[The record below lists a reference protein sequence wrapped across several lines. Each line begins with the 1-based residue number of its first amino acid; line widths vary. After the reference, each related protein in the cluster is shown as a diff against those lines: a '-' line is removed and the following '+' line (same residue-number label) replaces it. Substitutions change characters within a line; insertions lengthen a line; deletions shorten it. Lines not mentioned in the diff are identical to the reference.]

1 MCRDFGK
8 YINPFT
14 DFGFKKLFGEE
25 NSKPQLISFLN
36 AFLELE
42 KKDKIV
48 EVEFKNLEKLGVNII
63 DRKAIFDIYCLDE
76 KGNHI
81 IVELQKAKQNWF
93 KDRMVYYSSFPIQEQ
108 GIKGSYFDLTEET
121 NKKTWDFKLK
131 AVYCVGILD
140 FEFSEPR
147 KDFTQKENLKEI
159 EIIKNNYLH
168 IVKLKDQNNN
178 VFYDKLTFAFV
189 EMPKF
194 NKKEHELVTYLDKW
208 FYFLKKLDSLE
219 SIPLIFKDEK
229 VMVDAFKKAEYLN
242 LQEEDKDK
250 YFYSLKAYR
259 DLHNVIETAG
269 NEAFEKG
276 MERGLQEGIE
286 KGIEKGK
293 IEIAKELLTEE
304 MPLAKISKIT
314 KLTIDEIE
322 KIKNN
327 L

>member
-48 EVEFKNLEKLGVNII
+48 EVEFKNLEKLILNI
-63 DRKAIFDIYCLDE
+63 DRKAIFDIY
-76 KGNHI
+76 
-81 IVELQKAKQNWF
+81 
-93 KDRMVYYSSFPIQEQ
+93 
-108 GIKGSYFDLTEET
+108 YFDKNENPAILLT
-121 NKKTWDFKLK
+121 
-131 AVYCVGILD
+131 
-140 FEFSEPR
+140 
-147 KDFTQKENLKEI
+147 
-159 EIIKNNYLH
+159 
-168 IVKLKDQNNN
+168 
-178 VFYDKLTFAFV
+178 LTFIFI

-208 FYFLKKLDSLE
+208 FYFLKKLDTLE
-219 SIPLIFKDEK
+219 SIPLIFKEEK

-269 NEAFEKG
+269 NEAYEKG
-276 MERGLQEGIE
+276 MERGLQDGIE
-286 KGIEKGK
+286 KGLEKGK
-293 IEIAKELLTEE
+293 IEIAKNLLDILDNETIAKKTGLTLKQVEELR
-304 MPLAKISKIT
+304 
-314 KLTIDEIE
+314 
-322 KIKNN
+322 
-327 L
+327 

>member
-1 MCRDFGK
+1 MVSQFSR

-48 EVEFKNLEKLGVNII
+48 KVEFKNLEKLGLNII

-76 KGNHI
+76 SGNHI

-108 GIKGSYFDLTEET
+108 GNTQL
-121 NKKTWDFKLK
+121 
-131 AVYCVGILD
+131 YCVGILD
-140 FEFSEPR
+140 FEFSMKEPIQ
-147 KDFTQKENLKEI
+147 KGDLKEN

-168 IVKLKDQNNN
+168 IVKLKDQFNN

-194 NKKEHELVTYLDKW
+194 NKKENELVTYLDKW

-219 SIPLIFKDEK
+219 DIPVIFKNEK
-229 VMVDAFKKAEYLN
+229 IIVDAFKKAEYLN
-242 LQEEDKDK
+242 LPKDDKDK

-259 DLHNVIETAG
+259 DLHNVINTAESEG
-269 NEAFEKG
+269 FKKG
-276 MERGLQEGIE
+276 REEGKIE
-286 KGIEKGK
+286 GEHQKS
-293 IEIAKELLTEE
+293 IEIAKNLLDILDDET
-304 MPLAKISKIT
+304 ISIKT
-314 KLTIDEIE
+314 GLTIDEI
-322 KIKNN
+322 IN
-327 L
+327 LRRSYVKY